1 MMIRSKAPLRIS
13 FAGGGT
19 DVSPYREEEGGVVL
33 NATIDKYSYATLQIH
48 ATAQV
53 SVRSLDYDLFA
64 KYDADKPLPYDGQ
77 LDLVK
82 AVINRLLPNHLD
94 HGLGVFMHTD
104 APPGSGLGA
113 SSSSVVSVIGLFQ
126 RWQHLPLTSYDIAE
140 LAYDIERVD
149 MAIQGGRQDQYAATF
164 GGFNFIEFSR
174 EVTIVNPLRIP
185 PEVIN
190 ELQYNLM
197 LCYTGKSRLSAGI
210 IETQVDNYVKRKSE
224 VVRAMGEL
232 KSITVALKNALLQG
246 KLDEF
251 GNLLNEAYDNKKKM
265 AQQISPPFIEEL
277 YQAARKEGALGGKI
291 SGAGGGG
298 FMFFYCRFD
307 QKHRVAEALE
317 KLGARVVD
325 FHFEPQGL
333 QTWEASG

>member
-1 MMIRSKAPLRIS
+1 
-13 FAGGGT
+13 
-19 DVSPYREEEGGVVL
+19 V
-33 NATIDKYSYATLQIH
+33 H
-48 ATAQV
+48 
-53 SVRSLDYDLFA
+53 SLDYDVIA
-64 KYDADKPLPYDGQ
+64 KYDVDKPLPYDGR

-82 AVINRLLPNHLD
+82 AVLNRLLPDHLD
-94 HGLGVFMHTD
+94 HGLSVFMHTD

-126 RWQHLPLTSYDIAE
+126 RWQHLPLTSYNIAE
-140 LAYDIERVD
+140 LAYEIERVD
-149 MAIQGGRQDQYAATF
+149 MAIRGGRQDQYAATF
-164 GGFNFIEFSR
+164 GGFNYIEFSKDA
-174 EVTIVNPLRIP
+174 TIVNPLRIP
-185 PEVIN
+185 PDVIN
-190 ELQYNLM
+190 ELQYNLV
-197 LCYTGKSRLSAGI
+197 LCYTGKSRVSAGI
-210 IETQVDNYVKRKSE
+210 IETQVDNYVQRKSQ

-251 GNLLNEAYDNKKKM
+251 GSLLSDAYDNKKKM

-277 YQAARKEGALGGKI
+277 YQTARREGALGGKI

-298 FMFFYCRFD
+298 FMFFYCPFE
-307 QKHRVAEALE
+307 QKHHVAEAVE